1 MLSIETIKNLFAT
14 KHSSDTRTVEQEKE
28 EATYMLF
35 LDLLYEAE
43 GTVLS
48 Q

>member
-1 MLSIETIKNLFAT
+1 MLSIESIKNLFAT
-14 KHSSDTRTVEQEKE
+14 KHFSDTGTVEREKE
-28 EATYMLF
+28 EATNMLF